1 MVIFIQ
7 RYPPLATAQE
17 FLITIGNMAAT
28 DTPGTRF
35 RTFRTQ
41 VGLTGQALAERL
53 GVSKTAVSYWES
65 GRVSLSQT
73 ACLLAEQLF
82 NISSTWLLEGIDP
95 MWCTVPSQSLPG
107 TPDLL
112 LRPLLSDDA
121 FLPDGSFLPP
131 RDTASCL
138 GLPRTTVAVILDVL
152 GGGSSEDLYFFRTAE
167 NELKPTLFPG
177 DWVLVH
183 TSTFA
188 RQAIENHMLYLVRVR
203 PQDPLQL
210 RRLALDP
217 LSGDLLLGVDLPN
230 HVPLR
235 MILPVDTRPRVV
247 LGRVCWIGGRR

>member
-1 MVIFIQ
+1 MGTTMQ
-7 RYPPLATAQE
+7 RYPPLATAQD
-17 FLITIGNMAAT
+17 FFVTIGNMAAT

-82 NISSTWLLEGIDP
+82 HISSTWLLDGIGP
-95 MWCTVPSQSLPG
+95 MWLTVPSQSLPG
-107 TPDLL
+107 TPELL

-138 GLPRTTVAVILDVL
+138 GLPRTTVEVILDAL
-152 GGGSSEDLYFFRTAE
+152 GDGSPEDLFFFRTAE

-177 DWVLVH
+177 DWVLLH
-183 TSTFA
+183 TGPYVRKSV
-188 RQAIENHMLYLVRVR
+188 ENHMLYLVRVP
-203 PQDPLQL
+203 PQDPPQI
-210 RRLALDP
+210 RRVALDP

-235 MILPVDTRPRVV
+235 MAVPVDTRPTVV